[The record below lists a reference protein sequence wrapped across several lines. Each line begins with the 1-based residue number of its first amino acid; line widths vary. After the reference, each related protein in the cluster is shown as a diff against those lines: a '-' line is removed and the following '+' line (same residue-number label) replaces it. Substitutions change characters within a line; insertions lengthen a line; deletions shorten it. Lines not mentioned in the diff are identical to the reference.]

1 MQADSLTDLIRPL
14 AWVAMIGFSI
24 GFCGYLAL
32 GLHTAAIPGIT
43 G

>member
-1 MQADSLTDLIRPL
+1 MQADSLTELFKPL
-14 AWVAMIGFSI
+14 AWVAAIGFAT

-32 GLHTAAIPGIT
+32 GLHGAGI